1 VIRVLI
7 VDDQEMIR
15 VGLRTILQ
23 AHPDIEVVAEA
34 GDGLLALRLL
44 ETTAVDV
51 VLMDLRMPGIDGVEA
66 TSRLR
71 ARWPA
76 EQVRVLVLT
85 TFEQDANVLAAL
97 RAGANGFLGKGVGP
111 AELTDG
117 IVEVHAGRGAL
128 SSAAASARHRPVR
141 VGLHGQ
147 KVGARDRAQLVSLA
161 VRAGMRP

>member
-1 VIRVLI
+1 MIRVLI

-85 TFEQDANVLAAL
+85 TFEQDANGLPCAPGRTASWG
-97 RAGANGFLGKGVGP
+97 RERGRP
-111 AELTDG
+111 SSRMRSPRCTPD
-117 IVEVHAGRGAL
+117 AGRC
-128 SSAAASARHRPVR
+128 RPR
-141 VGLHGQ
+141 
-147 KVGARDRAQLVSLA
+147 R
-161 VRAGMRP
+161 RPP